1 MIRERGE
8 PAIADTSKPILEAPV
23 VPEYPSNPT
32 VPTADIPREEEEDPD
47 VVAARTDYPSPYNDN
62 EEIIDTGDDDD
73 DSEIFNRNG
82 VVVGDDEEDLVDD
95 DDEDDDIS

>member
-23 VPEYPSNPT
+23 VPDFPSNPT
-32 VPTADIPREEEEDPD
+32 VPQESVEDPD
-47 VVAARTDYPSPYNDN
+47 VLAAMTDHPSPYNDN
-62 EEIIDTGDDDD
+62 VEIIDTGDDE
-73 DSEIFNRNG
+73 DSEIMNRNG
-82 VVVGDDEEDLVDD
+82 VVVGDDKDEDLLDDD